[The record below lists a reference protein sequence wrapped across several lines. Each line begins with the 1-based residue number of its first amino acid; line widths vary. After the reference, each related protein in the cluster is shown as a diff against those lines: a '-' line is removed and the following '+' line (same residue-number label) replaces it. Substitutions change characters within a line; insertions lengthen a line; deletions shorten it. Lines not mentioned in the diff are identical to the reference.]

1 MAINFPNSPA
11 PNELFTTA
19 YGTYKWDT
27 HKWVIQE
34 GFTGSFISGGVVYS
48 GTNSLLCSPVGTSGQ
63 VLSSNGTSPP
73 TWIDTASF
81 AETTATIKSK
91 LGITTLSGSNTGD
104 ETTATIKSKLGITT
118 LSGSNTGDQTITL
131 TGDVTGSGAGSFS
144 TTLATITD
152 SGVGTFKKI
161 TTDTKGRVTG
171 TVSVAQA
178 DITGLLGAG
187 SITNTMLANSAVA
200 TLSGTN
206 TGDETTATIKTKLG
220 ITTLSGANT
229 GDVTVANDTTTDS
242 DYYPLFST
250 TTTGGLA
257 STKVSSTNLT
267 FNPLSGQLNAVT
279 FNSTSDINAKK
290 DISEIKNPLD
300 TVNKIQG
307 VKFSWKHNGK
317 PSYGFIAQD
326 IEKVLPEV
334 VATDTF
340 GMKSVNYDATIAI
353 LLEAIKE
360 LHKKVEQLQ
369 KQ

>member
-48 GTNSLLCSPVGTSGQ
+48 GTNSLLCSPVGTTGQ
-63 VLSSNGTSPP
+63 VLSSNGTNPP
-73 TWIDTASF
+73 TWIDTSSF
-81 AETTATIKSK
+81 AETTATIKTK

-118 LSGSNTGDQTITL
+118 LSGS
-131 TGDVTGSGAGSFS
+131 
-144 TTLATITD
+144 
-152 SGVGTFKKI
+152 
-161 TTDTKGRVTG
+161 
-171 TVSVAQA
+171 
-178 DITGLLGAG
+178 
-187 SITNTMLANSAVA
+187 
-200 TLSGTN
+200 
-206 TGDETTATIKTKLG
+206 
-220 ITTLSGANT
+220 NT